1 MADFGCLM
9 FYSPSH
15 CLQLP
20 QPIAPSAYHSLC
32 LSLSLPI
39 APSAYRSLRLSLSLP
54 IDPAAYCPRSHCL
67 LLLISM
73 ATTAYCSFS
82 LPIAPAA
89 YFFLCLW
96 LPLPIAPAT
105 YRSCC
110 LSILHDAA
118 YCCHNISLPQ
128 PIALQLIAPTA
139 CCSLCLSLPIPSSGP
154 AVYQS
159 HFHCLSLLLYI
170 APTVYDSRSVPIA
183 PCCLVLLLLIAPTA
197 YWSLCQLLPL
207 PITLSLLMAPSAYR
221 SCSL

>member
-1 MADFGCLM
+1 M
-9 FYSPSH
+9 
-15 CLQLP
+15 
-20 QPIAPSAYHSLC
+20 
-32 LSLSLPI
+32 
-39 APSAYRSLRLSLSLP
+39 
-54 IDPAAYCPRSHCL
+54 
-67 LLLISM
+67 SM
-73 ATTAYCSFS
+73 DTTAYCSFS

-128 PIALQLIAPTA
+128 PIALQLIAPAA

-159 HFHCLSLLLYI
+159 HCHCLSLLLYI

-197 YWSLCQLLPL
+197 YWSLCPSLSPCLWLPL
-207 PITLSLLMAPSAYR
+207 PIALSAYLSHYLSRAPSAYR